1 MKKLRFYQN
10 MTFFKIEIFQF
21 SWYFFVFTLMI
32 VNDFGEKWAQLEPL
46 LNLAHSKTLNFKS
59 ENDKI
64 LIKLDAI
71 MKAIETHIN
80 IANENHNFLPE

>member
-1 MKKLRFYQN
+1 
-10 MTFFKIEIFQF
+10 
-21 SWYFFVFTLMI
+21 MI
-32 VNDFGEKWAQLEPL
+32 VNNFGEKWAQLEPP
-46 LNLAHSKTLNFKS
+46 LNLAHSKILNFKS